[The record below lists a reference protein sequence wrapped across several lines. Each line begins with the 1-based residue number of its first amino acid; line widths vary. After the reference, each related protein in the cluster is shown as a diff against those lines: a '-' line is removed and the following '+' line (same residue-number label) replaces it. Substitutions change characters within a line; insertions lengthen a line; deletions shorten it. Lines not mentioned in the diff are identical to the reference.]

1 MRVSGVTK
9 YPFRRCYS
17 RPGCRGP
24 RRRSSAPLEPAA
36 FFSPCS
42 RPASGSALSSA
53 GRALRRLY
61 ALRARELMLGHLFS
75 TPRAEP
81 NHVLPG
87 AGGTLVLLL
96 LLPVVALLGWSIV
109 GWGLAAVL
117 WLGLHALDLVL
128 ARVRHA
134 GSAMQ
139 AFGLFFKLIT
149 ILVILFAALAAD
161 RDVALVAVLTYGLA
175 YTFELGLSLVSYFGA
190 PSA

>member
-1 MRVSGVTK
+1 
-9 YPFRRCYS
+9 
-17 RPGCRGP
+17 
-24 RRRSSAPLEPAA
+24 
-36 FFSPCS
+36 
-42 RPASGSALSSA
+42 
-53 GRALRRLY
+53 
-61 ALRARELMLGHLFS
+61 MLGHLFS

-81 NHVLPG
+81 NHVLPA

-128 ARVRHA
+128 ARVHHA